1 MSNRSP
7 PDMVFFPKEG
17 KMKEI
22 GVPVKRTI
30 KSVSGPSE
38 VEGQG
43 VDGLQYYVG
52 KTFWDSSI
60 LEKELK
66 QRNTILEW
74 RHNATAA
81 LLVHTEIRK
90 GAFGIK
96 CSPYLNLYMSI
107 NWVSNIEHPVPAELL
122 EGLLKPRNDFI

>member
-1 MSNRSP
+1 
-7 PDMVFFPKEG
+7 MVFFPKEG

-66 QRNTILEW
+66 QRNTILE
-74 RHNATAA
+74 
-81 LLVHTEIRK
+81 
-90 GAFGIK
+90 
-96 CSPYLNLYMSI
+96 
-107 NWVSNIEHPVPAELL
+107 
-122 EGLLKPRNDFI
+122 